1 MFVNG
6 AVCNALGCKIMA
18 QGKETHTQHTEFYV
32 GFCVGL
38 YLKYPPSP
46 SLGSVRDKFANGM
59 RGDFF
64 QVFGSKTKP
73 DDCVRGNRGSRG
85 TRWGAGRMRGWRG
98 RQTKLL

>member
-6 AVCNALGCKIMA
+6 AVCNALGCKIMEH
-18 QGKETHTQHTEFYV
+18 GKEAHSFMWAFVWVFTLNT
-32 GFCVGL
+32 
-38 YLKYPPSP
+38 PPP
-46 SLGSVRDKFANGM
+46 PQLGSVRDKFANGM

-64 QVFGSKTKP
+64 QVFGSETKP

-85 TRWGAGRMRGWRG
+85 PRWGAGRMRGWRG

>member
-38 YLKYPPSP
+38 YLKYPPP
-46 SLGSVRDKFANGM
+46 PIPFTWFCKR
-59 RGDFF
+59 
-64 QVFGSKTKP
+64 
-73 DDCVRGNRGSRG
+73 
-85 TRWGAGRMRGWRG
+85 
-98 RQTKLL
+98 